1 MRIERIGN
9 ATLYLGDCLTVL
21 PTLAK
26 ADAVITD
33 PPYINL
39 KGGYVR
45 GAAVGGVAAR
55 EESESIGDEWG
66 ANLEWCPLA
75 WELAE
80 KGIIVFCS
88 HSSIIEI
95 GAAFPGRR
103 AVFLTWHKT
112 NSAPTGKNVP
122 RFTEEYAWGIAKAPG
137 LKWDGFKQTLISV
150 PKLAAGCMASPER
163 ELAPNGS
170 AAHPTQKPLAVM
182 NWIIGAIQ
190 PSSVIDP
197 FMGSGTTGVAC
208 VTSGRP
214 FVGIEIHEPYFDIAC
229 ERITNAQRQERL
241 FA

>member
-1 MRIERIGN
+1 MRVETIGN
-9 ATLYLGDCLTVL
+9 ATLYLGDCLEIM
-21 PTLAK
+21 PTLPAV
-26 ADAVITD
+26 DVVITD

-45 GAAVGGVAAR
+45 GSAVGGVAAR
-55 EESESIGDEWG
+55 RDSVSVGDEWG
-66 ANLEWCPLA
+66 ASLEWCRLA
-75 WELAE
+75 WDKAD
-80 KGIIVFCS
+80 KGVVVFCS

-163 ELAPNGS
+163 ELAPDRS
-170 AAHPTQKPLAVM
+170 AAHPTQKPVAVM
-182 NWIIGAIQ
+182 NWIIGAIA
-190 PSSVIDP
+190 PDAVLDP
-197 FMGSGTTGVAC
+197 FMGSGTTGVSC
-208 VTSGRP
+208 VAQNRRFT
-214 FVGIEIHEPYFDIAC
+214 GIEINEPYFDLAC
-229 ERITNAQRQERL
+229 QRIENAQRQGRL